1 MRMVDTRDQEETDSS
16 ILRNRIR
23 IDGEE
28 SSSSKFKSLCR
39 KAGHQWPPR
48 DQAEAV
54 AVLKKAGFSG
64 QRIDQLLHFM
74 GVPGFEGAGE
84 LPEGYTSVGKPRFR
98 ERALTPDEFSK
109 EFGVPTFTPMLV
121 EGLKEHILKRKV
133 AAATENATADGIDSK
148 PDGDKQELSFF
159 DLNLNK
165 HHETVRRSGKQYE
178 RFGPQSLGEDAW
190 NLLVKLRKG
199 DGKLSNK
206 QVNHLLPHH
215 NKDRRN
221 NAAKELRRKLES
233 FDVTYQYDR
242 DVAQWIL
249 RDESV

>member
-1 MRMVDTRDQEETDSS
+1 MVGTRDQEKTDSS
-16 ILRNRIR
+16 IFRNRIR

-28 SSSSKFKSLCR
+28 PSSSKIKSLCR
-39 KAGHQWPPR
+39 EAGHQWPPR

-121 EGLKEHILKRKV
+121 EGLRVYIVNQK
-133 AAATENATADGIDSK
+133 AAARITPEEHGPLGLILNTETRSVTRQGYSECLVSLANKADQWDLLLLLNEKRSVSKQRATD
-148 PDGDKQELSFF
+148 
-159 DLNLNK
+159 
-165 HHETVRRSGKQYE
+165 V
-178 RFGPQSLGEDAW
+178 LGLTNEAAK
-190 NLLVKLRKG
+190 KLRQRFNNSFSRLNIKMTL
-199 DGKLSNK
+199 KPWSLTE
-206 QVNHLLPHH
+206 
-215 NKDRRN
+215 DRPG
-221 NAAKELRRKLES
+221 
-233 FDVTYQYDR
+233 
-242 DVAQWIL
+242 
-249 RDESV
+249 